1 MIRKF
6 SIRNFK
12 GMSEFVLELDKINI
26 LAGGNNSGKTTIF
39 HALQLFFWCL
49 EKIAQEDGGQVILKK
64 TQIPEIGAIPYFVTK
79 DIFYR
84 QKMRDGKR
92 PTRINF
98 EVEADKLPKIS
109 IDIYPAFSRNVMID
123 GKDKSIKKAQ
133 YLAFMKLRPVFI
145 PSSIGI
151 MPHEELYREVAQDRL
166 IAEGRHNQVLRNMV
180 FRLSK
185 NRRLWNQYKELI
197 QPLFQISNVEMPFN
211 EDEDEWLSALYDEN
225 GCRFDFISAGSGFL
239 QVSNI
244 LSFLLLNKSSV
255 ALLDE
260 PDAHMHDDLQDI
272 VYEILYRVAKKKN
285 LQLLIST
292 HSPTLIEAAGPENVL
307 VIDRNKHEPLKA
319 IQLHELKATLA
330 QYGITLN
337 ARSVYDALIDS
348 RILFVEGVKS
358 DYELFLKK
366 FGNLYNAEFSN
377 SLRKVVVLGTNGI
390 TNKWP
395 VEAIGAFKELVKGDI
410 KSLLVSDRDFNTD
423 QEVADRMTKM
433 SEQGLAMVALGRR
446 HREAYLL
453 DPKVLSRLLKRKFI
467 KKNKNSVSPK
477 ELSKKAIHEFILKQA
492 IDLEAGTRAKFTAEK
507 PVQGSREEKEKILK
521 SLGDFFDKNYR
532 DVLQKQQIPFVL
544 LDSKAVLASFR
555 GMVNSNYKL
564 SFSDDEIL
572 STFKKTDLHDD
583 IKLVLDKIIEVLGG

>member
-1 MIRKF
+1 MIRKL
-6 SIRNFK
+6 SIKNFK
-12 GMSEFVLELDKINI
+12 GMGDFTLELDKINI

-49 EKIAQEDGGQVILKK
+49 EKVAQEDGGQVILRK
-64 TQIPEIGAIPYFVTK
+64 TQIPEIGAIPYFATK
-79 DIFYR
+79 DIFFR

-98 EVEADKLPKIS
+98 EISVDNLPRIS
-109 IDIYPAFSRNVMID
+109 IDVYPAFSRNVMID
-123 GKDKSIKKAQ
+123 GKDVSITKNQ
-133 YLAFMKLRPVFI
+133 YVALMRHRPVFI

-166 IAEGRHNQVLRNMV
+166 ISEGRHNQVLRNMV

-185 NRRLWNQYKELI
+185 DCRLWRQYKELI
-197 QPLFQISNVEMPFN
+197 QPLFRISNLEMPFN
-211 EDEDEWLSALYDEN
+211 ENEDEWLSALYDES

-244 LSFLLLNKSSV
+244 LSFLLLNRSNV

-260 PDAHMHDDLQDI
+260 PDAHMHDDLQNV
-272 VYEILYRVAKKKN
+272 VYEILHRVAKKKN
-285 LQLLIST
+285 LQLLIAT

-307 VIDRNKHEPLKA
+307 VIDRNKNAPLKA
-319 IQLHELKATLA
+319 VQLHELKAALA
-330 QYGITLN
+330 QYGITLT

-348 RILFVEGVKS
+348 RILFVEGVKN
-358 DYELFLKK
+358 DFELFLKK
-366 FGNLYNAEFSN
+366 FGNLYKADFSN
-377 SLRKVVVLGTNGI
+377 SLRKVVVLGTNGV

-423 QEVADRMTKM
+423 QEVTDRTQKM
-433 SEQGLAMVALGRR
+433 SDHGLAMVVLGRR

-453 DPKVLSRLLKRKFI
+453 DPKVLSRLLKRKFVG
-467 KKNKNSVSPK
+467 KNKNSPIPK
-477 ELSKKAIHEFILKQA
+477 DLSRKAIREFILKQA
-492 IDLEAGTRAKFTAEK
+492 ADLEADTRAKFVAEK
-507 PVQGSREEKEKILK
+507 SVLGSRDERQQILK
-521 SLGDFFDKNYR
+521 ALGDFFDKNYR
-532 DVLQKQQIPFVL
+532 DVLQKRQIPFVL
-544 LDSKAVLASFR
+544 LDSKAVLASFK
-555 GMVNSNYKL
+555 GMINSKYKL

-572 STFKKTDLHDD
+572 STFKKTDLHSD
-583 IKLVLDKIIEVLGG
+583 IKLVLDKIIEVLG